1 LAGLP
6 FFIIFARMNPLKK
19 KILIVEDDPAF
30 SLLLKTWCQRND
42 YDPVAVFTV
51 SAAQQEVLKNSF
63 NLILTDLRL
72 PDSDGIMFLTWL
84 KDQKNETPVI
94 MLTSYA
100 DIQTAVSAMK
110 LGAFDFMEKPLNQAV
125 MKEKVEAAM
134 RGKRC
139 EVGGV
144 RYEEEG
150 RREKGERRKV
160 DVGATFMV
168 AQRQRQEIAGQA
180 RNDGGDTVSGISPA
194 AKEMYAHIRLVA
206 PTEFSVLIFGESGTG
221 KEHVARFIHEQSKR
235 SKAPFIAVDCGVL
248 SKELAASE
256 LFGHVKGAF
265 TSAIADKTGVF
276 EEANGG
282 TLFFDEIGNLP
293 HEVQAQLLRTLQERK
308 VRKVGSTKEIAVNVR
323 LLCATNDDLTK
334 AVQEG
339 RFREDLY
346 HRLQEFTIEVPAL
359 RNRIE
364 DIELFSHFFRE
375 QANREVLKKIDF
387 ISPEALSI
395 LKQCHWKGN
404 LRELKNTIRRAVLFA
419 AGNAILPEHLPV
431 FQKEAMPT
439 TTALFDE
446 ADEKQR
452 IMNALQKSGGN
463 KTIAAKLLNI
473 DRKTL
478 YNKIHAYRIA
488 LD

>member
-1 LAGLP
+1 
-6 FFIIFARMNPLKK
+6 
-19 KILIVEDDPAF
+19 
-30 SLLLKTWCQRND
+30 
-42 YDPVAVFTV
+42 
-51 SAAQQEVLKNSF
+51 
-63 NLILTDLRL
+63 
-72 PDSDGIMFLTWL
+72 
-84 KDQKNETPVI
+84 
-94 MLTSYA
+94 
-100 DIQTAVSAMK
+100 
-110 LGAFDFMEKPLNQAV
+110 
-125 MKEKVEAAM
+125 
-134 RGKRC
+134 
-139 EVGGV
+139 
-144 RYEEEG
+144 
-150 RREKGERRKV
+150 
-160 DVGATFMV
+160 
-168 AQRQRQEIAGQA
+168 
-180 RNDGGDTVSGISPA
+180 
-194 AKEMYAHIRLVA
+194 
-206 PTEFSVLIFGESGTG
+206 
-221 KEHVARFIHEQSKR
+221 
-235 SKAPFIAVDCGVL
+235 
-248 SKELAASE
+248 LAASE

-308 VRKVGSTKEIAVNVR
+308 VRKVGGTKEITVNVR

-375 QANREVLKKIDF
+375 QANREVSKKIDF
-387 ISPEALSI
+387 ISPEALSV
-395 LKQCHWKGN
+395 LKQCYWKGN

-419 AGNAILPEHLPV
+419 AGNTILPEHLPV
-431 FQKEAMPT
+431 FQKETVPA

-446 ADEKQR
+446 VGEKQR

-478 YNKIHAYRIA
+478 YNKMHAYRI
-488 LD
+488 DFS